1 MSKKQLQLVIFG
13 INAELYAI
21 DTQGVKEISRMEDI
35 TPIPRTK
42 PYIEGIL
49 NLRGQIIPV
58 VCLRKR
64 LGLPERVDDKETRI
78 IIIDFDELR
87 VGLIVDFVSEV
98 ITLIDSTLIPAPE
111 VATAAYV
118 AGLCHYNN
126 NLVIVINI
134 EALFAEQ
141 HEIVAEIGVGIYAK
155 Q

>member
-1 MSKKQLQLVIFG
+1 MSSKQLQLVIFSL
-13 INAELYAI
+13 NAELYAI

-64 LGLPERVDDKETRI
+64 LGLPQRVDGKETRI
-78 IIIDFDELR
+78 IIIELDELR

-98 ITLIDSTLIPAPE
+98 ITLTDSTLTPAPE
-111 VATAAYV
+111 VASADYV

-126 NLVIVINI
+126 DLVVVFNL
-134 EALFAEQ
+134 ATLFAEQ
-141 HEIVAEIGVGIYAK
+141 HEIVAIR
-155 Q
+155 